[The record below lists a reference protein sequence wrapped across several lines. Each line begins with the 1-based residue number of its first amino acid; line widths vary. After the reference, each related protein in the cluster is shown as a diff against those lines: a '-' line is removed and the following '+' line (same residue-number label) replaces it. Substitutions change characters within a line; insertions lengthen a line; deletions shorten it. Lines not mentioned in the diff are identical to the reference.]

1 MLDGREACGTG
12 QSTAFFCPFRS
23 IGARTEGLLPGAAN
37 LCIAFALARMEQSW
51 FPDRKTAP
59 HGCGTWLRGSA
70 SAARAHDFKTNVAL
84 STDKRLA
91 VSLYDICQIHVVP
104 FGSDLGPT
112 RVLGVEANFSRSP
125 VICTCIGHAH
135 ASRTA
140 IHALLRR
147 RCFSVA
153 LSFVTHAMDKFP
165 PTFIRIGPDFARFM
179 DCPGLAMQ
187 AASDRHRPFSRSTSM
202 LGLWT

>member
-59 HGCGTWLRGSA
+59 HGCGTWHWLRGSA

-112 RVLGVEANFSRSP
+112 RVLEANFPGHLLFAPALGTHTPQELLFMHFCEGDASVSRF
-125 VICTCIGHAH
+125 
-135 ASRTA
+135 R
-140 IHALLRR
+140 L
-147 RCFSVA
+147 
-153 LSFVTHAMDKFP
+153 
-165 PTFIRIGPDFARFM
+165 
-179 DCPGLAMQ
+179 
-187 AASDRHRPFSRSTSM
+187 
-202 LGLWT
+202 